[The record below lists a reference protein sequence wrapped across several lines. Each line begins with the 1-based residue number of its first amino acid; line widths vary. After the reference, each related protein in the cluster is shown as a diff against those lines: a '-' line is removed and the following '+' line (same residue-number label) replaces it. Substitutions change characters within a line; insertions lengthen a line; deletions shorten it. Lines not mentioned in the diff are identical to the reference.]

1 MRFSSDYYTAG
12 ELAQLTGITKQ
23 LLIYYDKNNIF
34 SPAFTAENGYR
45 YYSLHQYYILE
56 ILITL
61 RKMGLS
67 LKEIRQYID
76 NRGVENLS
84 QLYRSKIEEYAET
97 IADLQ
102 RKSSSLQ
109 KRVEHL
115 DSLKETRINE
125 FLLYRTSG
133 NTRFVSVEIPMKWHV
148 KKRVT
153 EIAEYMLPYLKDEK
167 LLEDNIAGVSLPKE
181 ALTRNPEYKLPK
193 YSILIDYNSAKLGN
207 YAKES
212 IVTLRKGLYLTV
224 NIPSHFGVITKEH
237 KGRILDFLEK
247 NSLQAAGDIFCFPLT
262 NYWMTMPGENE
273 ISKVVINVKHKK

>member
-1 MRFSSDYYTAG
+1 MRFSPDYFTAG

-45 YYSLHQYYILE
+45 YYSLYQYYVLE

-84 QLYRSKIEEYAET
+84 QLYKHKIDEYAKT
-97 IADLQ
+97 IAYLQ
-102 RKSSSLQ
+102 IKSTSLQ

-115 DSLKETRINE
+115 ESLKEVHIDE
-125 FLLYRTSG
+125 FLLYRTPG
-133 NTRFVSVEIPMKWHV
+133 NVKYVSVEIPMKWNV

-153 EIAEYMLPYLKDEK
+153 EIAEYMLPYLKDENS
-167 LLEDNIAGVSLPKE
+167 LEDNIAGVSLPKE
-181 ALTRNPEYKLPK
+181 ALTRNPGYRLPK
-193 YSILIDYNSAKLGN
+193 YSILIDYNSAKPGHH
-207 YAKES
+207 AKES
-212 IVTLRKGLYLTV
+212 VVTIRKGLCLTI
-224 NIPSHFGVITKEH
+224 NIPSHFGVIAKEY
-237 KGRILDFLEK
+237 KYRILDFLEK

-262 NYWMTMPGENE
+262 NYWMTMHGEKE
-273 ISKVVINVKHKK
+273 LSKIIMNVKQK